1 MAIVKTSA
9 ERTAELEAQLAALE
23 ADAAD
28 QAADP
33 LNTPDGNLTP
43 EEKTFKK
50 RYADLRS
57 YSSRVENDL
66 RAQLA
71 AKDAALLAATK
82 KEMDFPKTQDEVAA
96 WAAKYPEI
104 YDTIVTIAR
113 QNAIDVQKD
122 VQEKVQQFEAREYEY
137 SKEVAY
143 GKLVAAHPD
152 FPDIASSQDFIDWTE
167 SQPKYIHDALYVN
180 ETDADS
186 AIRAV
191 DLYKADR
198 GLTSTPKSAK
208 KDPDTR
214 DAARQVPKG
223 QNTVVNHGD
232 APKWTESK
240 LAGVNWNRL
249 TEAQLQEIEE
259 ASLNPAFYDISGGA
273 R

>member
-9 ERTAELEAQLAALE
+9 ERAAELEARLAE
-23 ADAAD
+23 IENQADD
-28 QAADP
+28 IDNQ
-33 LNTPDGNLTP
+33 PDVDLTP

-57 YSSRVENDL
+57 HSSRIENEL
-66 RAQLA
+66 RREMAELKSQLEV
-71 AKDAALLAATK
+71 ATK
-82 KEMDFPKTQDEVAA
+82 KEMNFPKTQEEVTA

-122 VQEKVQQFEAREYEY
+122 VQEKVQQFEAREHEFA
-137 SKEVAY
+137 KRTAFE
-143 GKLVAAHPD
+143 KLVAAHPD

-198 GLTSTPKSAK
+198 GLVKSDKPKEPKDTSG
-208 KDPDTR
+208 
-214 DAARQVPKG
+214 AAHRVPRG
-223 QNTVVNHGD
+223 ESTSVNNGND
-232 APKWTESK
+232 PKWTESK

-249 TEAQLQEIEE
+249 SEAQIQEIEE
-259 ASLNPAFYDISGGA
+259 AMKNPAFYDVSGGA